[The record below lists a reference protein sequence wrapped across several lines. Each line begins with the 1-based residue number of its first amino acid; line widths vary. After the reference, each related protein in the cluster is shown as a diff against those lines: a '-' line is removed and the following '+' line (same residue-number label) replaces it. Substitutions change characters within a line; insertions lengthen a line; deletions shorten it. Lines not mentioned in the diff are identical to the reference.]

1 MKLLMEGKAK
11 KIFFYK
17 EKSMLVQYFKDDT
30 TAYNNK
36 KNKKF
41 TNKGIINNYIS
52 ANIFEYLNKK
62 KIKTHYIK
70 RLNERQQL
78 IKKLKIIPLEV
89 VVRNRVAGS
98 LQKKLGLE
106 FGKKI
111 SPPILEFYLKSD
123 KLNDPLLN
131 EQHII
136 FLKLCS
142 EIDLKKVKKIAIKIN
157 FLLIKY
163 FNDIRINLIDF
174 KLEFGK
180 YKNQILLADEIS
192 PDSCRLWDKN
202 SKKSLDKDLFREN
215 KGDLLEAY
223 TDVLKR
229 IKKKCYD
236 I

>member
-1 MKLLMEGKAK
+1 MKLLVEGKAK
-11 KIFFYK
+11 KIFLYK

-41 TNKGIINNYIS
+41 NNKGIINNYIS
-52 ANIFEYLNKK
+52 ANIFKYLNKK
-62 KIKTHYIK
+62 KIKTHFIK

-98 LQKKLGLE
+98 LHKKLGLE

-131 EQHII
+131 EQHVI
-136 FLKLCS
+136 FLKLCN
-142 EIDLKKVKKIAIKIN
+142 ENDLKKVKKIAIKIN
-157 FLLIKY
+157 FLLTKY
-163 FNDIRINLIDF
+163 FNDIKINLIDF

-180 YKNQILLADEIS
+180 YKNHILLADEIS
-192 PDSCRLWDKN
+192 PDSCRLWDKS

>member
-11 KIFFYK
+11 KLFFYK

>member
-1 MKLLMEGKAK
+1 MKLLVEGKAK
-11 KIFFYK
+11 KIFLYK

-41 TNKGIINNYIS
+41 NNKGIINNYIS
-52 ANIFEYLNKK
+52 ANIFKYLNKK
-62 KIKTHYIK
+62 KIKTHFIK

-98 LQKKLGLE
+98 LHKKLGLE

-131 EQHII
+131 EQHVI
-136 FLKLCS
+136 FLKLCN
-142 EIDLKKVKKIAIKIN
+142 ENDLKKVKKIAIKIN

-163 FNDIRINLIDF
+163 FNDIKINLIDF

-180 YKNQILLADEIS
+180 YKNHILLADEIS
-192 PDSCRLWDKN
+192 PDSCRLWDKS